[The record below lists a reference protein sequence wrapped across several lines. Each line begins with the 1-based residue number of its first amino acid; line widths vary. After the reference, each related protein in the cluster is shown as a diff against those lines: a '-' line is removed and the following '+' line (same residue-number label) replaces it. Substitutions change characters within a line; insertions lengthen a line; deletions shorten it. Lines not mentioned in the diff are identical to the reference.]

1 MKKVFTYLGLILA
14 TCLVLVACAS
24 NKPAEKKKATPTP
37 TERAK
42 ADATVLID
50 TMLGKSSNGFS
61 KLYGENYE
69 TWTETKVFEKQVADT
84 IEEKGYTPEDKYTF
98 KYIEGYDAKT
108 PTQVLSK
115 FLKVRRNMIGKIQD
129 YKLKDVKVKGNEA
142 TVTFTSRSVSAYGAA
157 AAVRTL
163 LMSLYDNDIDKL
175 KQWNQADNNDVE
187 KGKAKD
193 LTTKFLYGENFNGDL
208 TQFKDIDKEMAYTP
222 LTGADNLEKTF
233 KLTKDDGGNWTI
245 SIEDYKELAEALV
258 DHDESGS
265 RAVYAERIHKNLSD
279 YQPEDS
285 SDSSSKSSSKEK

>member
-1 MKKVFTYLGLILA
+1 MKKLFTYLGLVLA
-14 TCLVLVACAS
+14 ACLILVACAS
-24 NKPAEKKKATPTP
+24 NKSAEKKKA
-37 TERAK
+37 
-42 ADATVLID
+42 DATILID

-69 TWTETKVFEKQVADT
+69 TWTETNVFEKQVADT
-84 IEEKGYTPEDKYTF
+84 IEEKGYTPEEKYTF

-129 YKLKDVKVKGNEA
+129 YKLKDVKVKGNDA

-208 TQFKDIDKEMAYTP
+208 TQFKDIDKEMSYTP

>member
-1 MKKVFTYLGLILA
+1 MKKVLTYLGLILA
-14 TCLVLVACAS
+14 ACLVLVACA

-37 TERAK
+37 TELAK

-84 IEEKGYTPEDKYTF
+84 IEEKGYTPEEKYTF

-285 SDSSSKSSSKEK
+285 SYSSSKSSSKDK

>member
-1 MKKVFTYLGLILA
+1 MKKLFTYLGLVLA
-14 TCLVLVACAS
+14 ACLILVACAS
-24 NKPAEKKKATPTP
+24 NKTAEKKKAAPTP

-42 ADATVLID
+42 ANATVLID

-61 KLYGENYE
+61 KLYGKNYE
-69 TWTETKVFEKQVADT
+69 SWTESNVFEKQVADT
-84 IEEKGYTPEDKYTF
+84 IEKEGYTPEADYTF

-142 TVTFTSRSVSAYGAA
+142 TVTFTSRSISAYGAA

-175 KQWNQADNNDVE
+175 KQWNQADKNDDE

-208 TQFKDIDKEMAYTP
+208 TQFKDIDKEMSYTP

-245 SIEDYKELAEALV
+245 SVEDYKELAEALV

-285 SDSSSKSSSKEK
+285 SDSSSKSSDKDK

>member
-1 MKKVFTYLGLILA
+1 
-14 TCLVLVACAS
+14 
-24 NKPAEKKKATPTP
+24 
-37 TERAK
+37 
-42 ADATVLID
+42 
-50 TMLGKSSNGFS
+50 MLGKSSNGFS
-61 KLYGENYE
+61 KLYRTNYE
-69 TWTETKVFEKQVADT
+69 TWTETNVFKKQVADT
-84 IEEKGYTPEDKYTF
+84 IEEKGFTPEENYTY

-163 LMSLYDNDIDKL
+163 LLSLYDDNIDKL
-175 KQWNQADNNDVE
+175 DQWNQADKNDEE

-193 LTTKFLYGENFNGDL
+193 LASKFLYGENFNGDL
-208 TQFKDIDKEMAYTP
+208 TQFKDIDKEMSYTP
-222 LTGADNLEKTF
+222 LTGADDLEKTF
-233 KLTKDDGGNWTI
+233 KLTRDDGGNWTI
-245 SIEDYKELAEALV
+245 SVTDYKELVEALV

-285 SDSSSKSSSKEK
+285 SDSSSKSSGKDK

>member
-50 TMLGKSSNGFS
+50 
-61 KLYGENYE
+61 
-69 TWTETKVFEKQVADT
+69 
-84 IEEKGYTPEDKYTF
+84 
-98 KYIEGYDAKT
+98 
-108 PTQVLSK
+108 
-115 FLKVRRNMIGKIQD
+115 
-129 YKLKDVKVKGNEA
+129 
-142 TVTFTSRSVSAYGAA
+142 
-157 AAVRTL
+157 
-163 LMSLYDNDIDKL
+163 DKL

-208 TQFKDIDKEMAYTP
+208 TQFKDIDKEISYTP

-233 KLTKDDGGNWTI
+233 KITKDDGGNWTI
-245 SIEDYKELAEALV
+245 SVEDYKELAEALV

-285 SDSSSKSSSKEK
+285 SDSSSKSSYKDK

>member
-1 MKKVFTYLGLILA
+1 MKKLFTYLGLVLA
-14 TCLVLVACAS
+14 ACLILVACAS
-24 NKPAEKKKATPTP
+24 NKPAEKKKAAPTP

-69 TWTETKVFEKQVADT
+69 SWTESNVFEKQVADT
-84 IEEKGYTPEDKYTF
+84 IEKEGYTPEADYTF

-175 KQWNQADNNDVE
+175 KQWNQADKNDDE
-187 KGKAKD
+187 KVKAKD

-208 TQFKDIDKEMAYTP
+208 TQFKDIDK
-222 LTGADNLEKTF
+222 
-233 KLTKDDGGNWTI
+233 
-245 SIEDYKELAEALV
+245 
-258 DHDESGS
+258 
-265 RAVYAERIHKNLSD
+265 
-279 YQPEDS
+279 
-285 SDSSSKSSSKEK
+285 

>member
-1 MKKVFTYLGLILA
+1 
-14 TCLVLVACAS
+14 
-24 NKPAEKKKATPTP
+24 
-37 TERAK
+37 
-42 ADATVLID
+42 
-50 TMLGKSSNGFS
+50 MLGKSSNGFS

-69 TWTETKVFEKQVADT
+69 TWTETNVFEKQVADT

-222 LTGADNLEKTF
+222 LTGADDLEKTF

-245 SIEDYKELAEALV
+245 SVEDYKELAEALV

-285 SDSSSKSSSKEK
+285 SDSSSKSSSKDK

>member
-1 MKKVFTYLGLILA
+1 
-14 TCLVLVACAS
+14 
-24 NKPAEKKKATPTP
+24 
-37 TERAK
+37 
-42 ADATVLID
+42 
-50 TMLGKSSNGFS
+50 MLGKSSNGFS

-69 TWTETKVFEKQVADT
+69 TWTETNVFEKQVADT
-84 IEEKGYTPEDKYTF
+84 IEEKGYTPEEKYTF

-115 FLKVRRNMIGKIQD
+115 FLKVRRNMIGND
-129 YKLKDVKVKGNEA
+129 A

-208 TQFKDIDKEMAYTP
+208 TQFKDIDKEISYTP

-245 SIEDYKELAEALV
+245 SVEDYKELAEALV

-285 SDSSSKSSSKEK
+285 SDSSSKSSDKDK

>member
-1 MKKVFTYLGLILA
+1 MMRQLPLL
-14 TCLVLVACAS
+14 
-24 NKPAEKKKATPTP
+24 TP
-37 TERAK
+37 
-42 ADATVLID
+42 
-50 TMLGKSSNGFS
+50 
-61 KLYGENYE
+61 
-69 TWTETKVFEKQVADT
+69 
-84 IEEKGYTPEDKYTF
+84 
-98 KYIEGYDAKT
+98 
-108 PTQVLSK
+108 
-115 FLKVRRNMIGKIQD
+115 
-129 YKLKDVKVKGNEA
+129 
-142 TVTFTSRSVSAYGAA
+142 VSAYGAA

-187 KGKAKD
+187 KGIAKD